1 MDNSILKALQTL
13 FFYKVSVTYLMVRYM
28 GLMMNSGKVCIL
40 IMMIMNTAY
49 KTTLTNPAK
58 EVTL

>member
-1 MDNSILKALQTL
+1 MDTL